1 MTSRANGDAA
11 WTTAALD
18 GFHPLVREWFL
29 GQFAG
34 PTGAQAEGWDAIA
47 KGRHTLI
54 AAPTGSGKTL
64 AAFLTCIDR
73 LVRAGLDGG
82 LPERTE
88 VVYVSPL
95 KALSNDVQRNLSV
108 PLEGIAELAEAHGTP
123 LPEIRVAVR
132 TGDTPQRERT
142 LMAKQPPHILITTPE
157 SLFIL
162 LTSESGR
169 RGLRGVRTLILDE
182 IHAVADDKRGSHL
195 SLSVERLCRLS
206 DGPVTR
212 IGLSATQRPIVE
224 VARFLVGSGGG
235 PSTTFRATR
244 SEREAQGK
252 PTAENGRPQGSPLR
266 PHPTAPLD
274 SGFRRNDGG
283 GGAAQG
289 EPTAEN
295 GRPQGLPLRP
305 DPTAPLDSGFRR
317 NDGGASAP
325 DCIIIDTGH
334 ARAMDMGLE
343 LPPEE
348 LGPIATHEQ
357 WASTLDRVAELV
369 QEHTTTL
376 VFMNTRRL
384 VERVAHQLELR
395 LGAEAVVAHHGSMS
409 RETRHGA
416 EERLK
421 SGEAKVCVATA
432 SLELGIDVGAVDLVC
447 QVGSPRSIGL
457 LLQRVGR
464 SGHSL
469 GAMPKGR
476 LFPLTRDELLECIA
490 LLRGIRGGNLDTLA
504 IPPWPLDVLSQQ
516 IVAACAGEDWEED
529 ALYDFCRRAYPY
541 RDLPREKFDQV
552 VTMLSE
558 GVAPREGRS
567 TAYLHRDGVN
577 GVLKARRNARLA
589 AVTSGGA
596 IPDNADY
603 DVILEPEGTF
613 VGTVHEDFAI
623 ESVAGDIFLLGNTP
637 WKIRRVESGRV
648 RVEDAQGS
656 SPTLPFW
663 LGEAPGRT
671 GELSD
676 EVSALRE
683 ELAARQE
690 SGDGVTWLVDG
701 WRVPESAAEQA
712 VEYIAEGLRVLGAVP
727 TKQRVVVERF
737 FDESGGM
744 QMVVHAPFGAGIN
757 RAWGMALRK
766 QICRTFD
773 FELQAA
779 ATDDG
784 ISLALGPSTSFPL
797 QDVFQYVTARRAAE
811 VVTQAVLQAPLFGT
825 RWRWDASRALALLR
839 YTGGRKVP
847 APIQRMRSDDLRA
860 AVFPAQVA
868 CQDNAAPGDIGIPDH
883 PLVFE
888 TMRDCLTEAMD
899 VEGLQAMLADIES
912 GAIETYAMDTPQ
924 PSAFSHQILNAM
936 PYAFLD
942 DAPLEERRARA
953 VTLRRALPDDARDL
967 GALSSQAIARAE
979 QAAWPVVRDAEELHD
994 ALLSLSVLPLSGL
1007 SRCEGVASVEQLRGW
1022 FEALAADRR
1031 AAEFT
1036 LVDGRA
1042 AWTCAERVHVVRAL
1056 YGGANITP
1064 PITPPLLSFD
1074 RLRTNGINGEDGE
1087 DEALMAL
1094 LRGWTESLGPFTEA
1108 GLASTLG
1115 LPVTLVRRGL
1125 AQLEAEGAVLRGRF
1139 TPGVAEEEFCN
1150 RRILARI
1157 NRDTV
1162 AGLRQEVEPVPVATF
1177 IQFLFRWQHATAGTR
1192 GQGDGGLLQVL
1203 EQLQGFEAAAQVWET
1218 ELLPLRMSAYDGT
1231 ALDRLCLGGEAVWGR
1246 FARRPVDQELAGGR
1260 AALAR
1265 TGPVSLGLREDLDW
1279 LLDPPPPDDAVP
1291 SGAAGEALAF
1301 LRARGASF
1309 IGDIIAGTRR
1319 LPSEVEEALWQLA
1332 AAGLVTADGFG
1343 ALRGLV
1349 TGASKRVSASR
1360 RGRRPARRR
1369 TGGSRWSLLQ
1379 AIDPSEDGIAERA
1392 HQLLR
1397 RYGIVFPE
1405 VLGREPMAPPWRTLL
1420 QVYRRAEAR
1429 GEIRGGRFVA
1439 GLVGEQFALP
1449 EAVEAMRSVR
1459 RSEPT
1464 GETLAVSACD
1474 PLNLAGVI
1482 TPGPRVPAVSGNK
1495 VAFRD
1500 GVPVAS
1506 LQSGDVVLH
1515 ADLPEDERDEAH
1527 RALGARRAT
1536 AERAQGSGN
1545 RYLLAQSTV

>member
-1 MTSRANGDAA
+1 
-11 WTTAALD
+11 
-18 GFHPLVREWFL
+18 
-29 GQFAG
+29 
-34 PTGAQAEGWDAIA
+34 
-47 KGRHTLI
+47 
-54 AAPTGSGKTL
+54 
-64 AAFLTCIDR
+64 
-73 LVRAGLDGG
+73 
-82 LPERTE
+82 
-88 VVYVSPL
+88 
-95 KALSNDVQRNLSV
+95 
-108 PLEGIAELAEAHGTP
+108 
-123 LPEIRVAVR
+123 
-132 TGDTPQRERT
+132 
-142 LMAKQPPHILITTPE
+142 
-157 SLFIL
+157 
-162 LTSESGR
+162 
-169 RGLRGVRTLILDE
+169 
-182 IHAVADDKRGSHL
+182 
-195 SLSVERLCRLS
+195 
-206 DGPVTR
+206 
-212 IGLSATQRPIVE
+212 
-224 VARFLVGSGGG
+224 
-235 PSTTFRATR
+235 
-244 SEREAQGK
+244 
-252 PTAENGRPQGSPLR
+252 
-266 PHPTAPLD
+266 
-274 SGFRRNDGG
+274 
-283 GGAAQG
+283 
-289 EPTAEN
+289 
-295 GRPQGLPLRP
+295 
-305 DPTAPLDSGFRR
+305 
-317 NDGGASAP
+317 
-325 DCIIIDTGH
+325 
-334 ARAMDMGLE
+334 MDMGLE
-343 LPPEE
+343 MPPEE

-409 RETRHGA
+409 RETRHLA

-552 VTMLSE
+552 ITMLSE

-577 GVLKARRNARLA
+577 RVLKARRNARLA
-589 AVTSGGA
+589 AITSGGA

-603 DVILEPEGTF
+603 DVIAEPEGTF

-637 WKIRRVESGRV
+637 WKVRRVESGRV

-671 GELSD
+671 RELSD

-683 ELAARQE
+683 ELASRQGTGDSVA
-690 SGDGVTWLVDG
+690 SGDGAAWLVDG
-701 WRVPESAAEQA
+701 WGVPESAAEQA
-712 VEYIAEGLRVLGAVP
+712 VAYIAEGLRVLGAVP

-744 QMVVHAPFGAGIN
+744 QMVVHAPFGTGIN

-766 QICRTFD
+766 QICRAFD

-784 ISLALGPSTSFPL
+784 ISLALGPGTSFPL

-839 YTGGRKVP
+839 HTGGRKVP
-847 APIQRMRSDDLRA
+847 APILRMRSDDLRA

-868 CQDNAAPGDIGIPDH
+868 CQDNAPPGDVEVPDH

-912 GAIETYAMDTPQ
+912 GAIETYAKDTPQ

-967 GALSSQAIARAE
+967 GALSPQAIARAE

-994 ALLSLSVLPLSGL
+994 TLLSLSVLPLSEV
-1007 SRCEGVASVEQLRGW
+1007 SRCEGVASGEQLREW
-1022 FEALAADRR
+1022 FEELAASRR

-1036 LVDGRA
+1036 LGDGRA
-1042 AWTCAERVHVVRAL
+1042 AWTCAERLHVVRAL
-1056 YGGANITP
+1056 YPGADLSPDLVP
-1064 PITPPLLSFD
+1064 PSSDLRTGFD
-1074 RLRTNGINGEDGE
+1074 RLRANGVGVDGVSANGPGVDDGE
-1087 DEALMAL
+1087 DEALMTL
-1094 LRGWTESLGPFTEA
+1094 LRGWTESVGPFTEA
-1108 GLASTLG
+1108 GLALTLG
-1115 LPVTLVRRGL
+1115 LSVTLVRRGL
-1125 AQLEAEGAVLRGRF
+1125 AQLEAEGGVLRGRF
-1139 TPGVAEEEFCN
+1139 TPGITEEEFCN

-1192 GQGDGGLLQVL
+1192 VEGDGGLLQVV

-1218 ELLPLRMSAYDGT
+1218 ELLPLRMSAYET
-1231 ALDRLCLGGEAVWGR
+1231 SALDRLCLGGEAVWGR
-1246 FARRPVDQELAGGR
+1246 FARRPVDQELPGGR
-1260 AALAR
+1260 VALAR

-1279 LLDPPPPDDAVP
+1279 LLDPAPPDDAMP

-1309 IGDIIAGTRR
+1309 ISDITAGTRR

-1349 TGASKRVSASR
+1349 TGAAKRVSASR

-1379 AIDPSEDGIAERA
+1379 AIDPSEDSIAERA

-1405 VLGREPMAPPWRTLL
+1405 VLGREPMAPSWRALL

-1449 EAVEAMRSVR
+1449 EAVEAMRSLR
-1459 RSEPT
+1459 RTEPT
-1464 GETLAVSACD
+1464 GETLVVSACD

-1506 LQSGDVVLH
+1506 LQTGDVVLH
-1515 ADLPEDERDEAH
+1515 AYLPEDEWDEAH
-1527 RALGARRAT
+1527 RALGARRQPAAQAAGA
-1536 AERAQGSGN
+1536 AERATAVAG
-1545 RYLLAQSTV
+1545 